1 MSVYK
6 QIFILDDD
14 QDDIEIL
21 TEALYTI
28 DDSISCYKA
37 MNGVEGLAML
47 KEGEIPKPDLIFLDL
62 NMPRVNGRQFLER
75 LKRDATLSGIPVVMY
90 STSSI
95 TSEINELMKLG
106 AKHYITKPD
115 SFSTLTQQLKKVF
128 DAATINS

>member
-6 QIFILDDD
+6 HIFIVDDD
-14 QDDIEIL
+14 EDDIEIL

-28 DDSISCYKA
+28 DNSISCHKA

-75 LKRDATLSGIPVVMY
+75 IKRDATLSGIPVVMY
-90 STSSI
+90 STSGI
-95 TSEINELMKLG
+95 ASEVTELKKLG
-106 AKHYITKPD
+106 AKDYIVKPD
-115 SFSTLTQQLKKVF
+115 SFSTLTQQLKKLF
-128 DAATINS
+128 DSSPANS